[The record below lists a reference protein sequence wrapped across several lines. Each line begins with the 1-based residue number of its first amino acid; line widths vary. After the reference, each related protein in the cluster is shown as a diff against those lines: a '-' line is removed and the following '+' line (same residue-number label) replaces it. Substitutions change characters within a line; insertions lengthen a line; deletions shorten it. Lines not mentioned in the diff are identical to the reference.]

1 MNFKVSI
8 DFYINC
14 VHNYY
19 VNVHFKHVKDI
30 LILRVHLMSMFT
42 IYME

>member
-19 VNVHFKHVKDI
+19 VNVQFKHVKVI
-30 LILRVHLMSMFT
+30 LILEL
-42 IYME
+42 I